1 MANFCRSFDR
11 EFSVFQCGSNLW
23 PPFVMLQL
31 HRDHVCGSWG
41 TSCVSPHHWLFTRH
55 LCYPKNN
62 IYILMIRISYN
73 TIHPNIIYY
82 ILSYIIWYLSL
93 IQHHIITYNYHE
105 LPLVSSP
112 NQWSARDKN
121 GTSRLRPAAGF
132 AASTPARHDEA
143 LRSPS
148 VVLWLVHVGTL
159 Q

>member
-62 IYILMIRISYN
+62 IYILMTRISYN

-93 IQHHIITYNYHE
+93 IQYHIITMNY
-105 LPLVSSP
+105 PLFHPPISGVRGIKMGRPASDQPRASQLQHRP
-112 NQWSARDKN
+112 GTTRPWGRHQWS
-121 GTSRLRPAAGF
+121 
-132 AASTPARHDEA
+132 
-143 LRSPS
+143 
-148 VVLWLVHVGTL
+148 WLVHVGTL